1 MVLTKTIK
9 GDIFIY
15 RKISVG
21 KRKVKT
27 MENKGFTLIELLAV
41 IVILAIIALIAT
53 PIVLGIIED
62 SDKNAN
68 KISAQYIVDS
78 VEKSYSIAYTQN
90 QGIVPSIK
98 MIRDEF
104 SMSGATWVEDGG
116 KNKIITG
123 KTVAESDVVCVVEQ
137 NGNEIIVVCE
147 GDYTGD
153 TAISSATMEVS
164 GN

>member
-1 MVLTKTIK
+1 
-9 GDIFIY
+9 
-15 RKISVG
+15 
-21 KRKVKT
+21 

-90 QGIVPSIK
+90 QGIVPSIEMVK
-98 MIRDEF
+98 KEF
-104 SMSGATWVEDGG
+104 SMSGATWVVDTDN

-137 NGNEIIVVCE
+137 NGNEIRVVCE
-147 GDYTGD
+147 GDYTD
-153 TAISSATMEVS
+153 TAISSATMEVF